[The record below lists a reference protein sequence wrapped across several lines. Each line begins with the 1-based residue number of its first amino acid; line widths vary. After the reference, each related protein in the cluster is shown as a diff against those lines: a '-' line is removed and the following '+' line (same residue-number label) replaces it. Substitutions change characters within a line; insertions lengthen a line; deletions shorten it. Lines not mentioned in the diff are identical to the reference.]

1 MNGHMIQDGGHQS
14 LIGLAFFGAIGMT
27 FVVLACALPQFNLWW
42 PFFVVMFYI
51 LAPIPWCISR
61 RYTEEMSDSASSA
74 CTELSIFLTTGIVV
88 SAFGLPIVLARAG
101 VIQGAACGLT
111 VAGNVVVFI
120 TILAYFIVFTRE
132 DDFAFSGF

>member
-1 MNGHMIQDGGHQS
+1 
-14 LIGLAFFGAIGMT
+14 MT